1 MKKENIYKFLYAVC
15 IFLIVGFVIRNWYLN
30 EKAPEE
36 QVEAILKRKKKVSS
50 MDANNVMYDDYYL
63 IFETNGESKK
73 FKVHKSIYKQYNEN
87 EKGILVFKRNR
98 FMSFTKR

>member
-1 MKKENIYKFLYAVC
+1 M
-15 IFLIVGFVIRNWYLN
+15 IFFAIILVIILGFAIGNWYLN

-50 MDANNVMYDDYYL
+50 MDANNVMYEDYYL
-63 IFETNGESKK
+63 IFEVNGESKK

-98 FMSFTKR
+98 FVSFTLK